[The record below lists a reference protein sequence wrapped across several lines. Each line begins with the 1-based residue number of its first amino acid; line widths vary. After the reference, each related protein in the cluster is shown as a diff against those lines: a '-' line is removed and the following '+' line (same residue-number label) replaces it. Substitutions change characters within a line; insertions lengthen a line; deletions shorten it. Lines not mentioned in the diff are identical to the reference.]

1 MSQAGLVAEHPVLA
15 GARAASDG
23 LGDACDGTVWQLGD
37 DEVETS
43 LEVLQRVE
51 AQLLAARGGLL
62 REAVARDLRSRT
74 QALTT
79 PGWVADR
86 FRITHQQATARLRDG
101 QALLRHPALA
111 DALAAGAVNVA
122 QAKIVIEVFD
132 RLDDLGLDEPTRQ
145 AAQRFL
151 LEQTHALGPRDLTRA
166 GQALLEALTR
176 RPSVDDPSEAAA
188 VRAELD

>member
-15 GARAASDG
+15 GARAASAG
-23 LGDACDGTVWQLGD
+23 LAGACEDSVWQLCD

-51 AQLLAARGGLL
+51 AQLLAARAGLL
-62 REAVARDLRSRT
+62 REAQVRDLRSRT

-86 FRITHQQATARLRDG
+86 FRISHQQATARLRDAAAIG
-101 QALLRHPALA
+101 RHPALA
-111 DALAAGAVNVA
+111 DALAEGAVNVA
-122 QAKIVIEVFD
+122 QARVLLEVFD
-132 RLDDLGLDEPTRQ
+132 RLDALGLDEWTRA

-151 LEQTHALGPRDLTRA
+151 LEQTHALGPRHLARA

-176 RPSVDDPSEAAA
+176 RPSVDDPAEAAA
-188 VRAELD
+188 VQAELA

>member
-15 GARAASDG
+15 GARAASAG

-43 LEVLQRVE
+43 LAVLQRVE
-51 AQLLAARGGLL
+51 AQLVAARGALL
-62 REAVARDLRSRT
+62 REAQARDLRSRT

-86 FRITHQQATARLRDG
+86 FRVTHQQATARLRDADAIG
-101 QALLRHPALA
+101 RHPALA
-111 DALAAGAVNVA
+111 AALAAGDINVA
-122 QAKIVIEVFD
+122 QAKVVLEVFD
-132 RLDDLGLDEPTRQ
+132 RLDALGLDEWTRA

-151 LEQTHALGPRDLTRA
+151 LEQTHALGPRDL
-166 GQALLEALTR
+166 
-176 RPSVDDPSEAAA
+176 
-188 VRAELD
+188 